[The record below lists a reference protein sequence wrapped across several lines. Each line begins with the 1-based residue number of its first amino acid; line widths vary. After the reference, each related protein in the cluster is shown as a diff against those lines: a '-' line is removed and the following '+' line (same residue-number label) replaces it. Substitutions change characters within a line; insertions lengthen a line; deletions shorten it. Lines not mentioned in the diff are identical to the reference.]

1 MNPGRSELE
10 LMRRVSR
17 RDRAAAAALFD
28 QHADELFRYV
38 VRRIGR
44 ADAEDVLQEAFKRA
58 LVSASSYRGEGSL
71 RSWLYAITRHVL
83 LERWRDRIDPR
94 SLVDAVDLGPG
105 PESLALRGE
114 QQRRLLWALE
124 RLPDEQAIVLEL
136 HRADGLSH
144 EEISQLLGIRPA
156 TSRKRLQ
163 RALRALGRALA
174 GDEPRSPDHG
184 GLDSWR
190 RSLRMRVLPQG
201 RES

>member
-1 MNPGRSELE
+1 MSSRHSELD
-10 LMRRVSR
+10 LMRRVSL
-17 RDRAAAAALFD
+17 RDHEAAAVLFER
-28 QHADELFRYV
+28 HADEIFRYI

-58 LVSASSYRGEGSL
+58 LVSASTYRGEGSL
-71 RSWLYAITRHVL
+71 RSWLYMITRHVL

-94 SLVDAVDLGPG
+94 SFVDVVDLGPG

-114 QQRRLLWALE
+114 ELRRLIWALE

-144 EEISQLLGIRPA
+144 EEIAQILGIRA
-156 TSRKRLQ
+156 AASRKRLQ
-163 RALRALGRALA
+163 RALRVLGRALA

-184 GLDSWR
+184 RLDSWR
-190 RSLRMRVLPQG
+190 RSLRMRVLSQG
-201 RES
+201 GGS